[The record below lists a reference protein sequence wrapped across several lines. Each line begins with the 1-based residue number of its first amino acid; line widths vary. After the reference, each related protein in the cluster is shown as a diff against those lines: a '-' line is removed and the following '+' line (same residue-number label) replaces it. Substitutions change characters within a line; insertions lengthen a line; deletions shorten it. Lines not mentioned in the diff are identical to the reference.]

1 MLTHWGFPLS
11 ARHFLVADPNVKRW
25 AGSNTVRER
34 IAMRANRVVLPPILA
49 PDVLTSSYRRPSST
63 LHRNR
68 ARLRWCT
75 TAARPLHLADNLHR
89 GARHFIRRPSFRRGT
104 SRRNDDGYPS
114 SSCGSNIGVTGRD
127 RRAEMETAGGR
138 LARAWRS
145 WGSAVRC
152 RGLSRKCAYRCDDI
166 GRRWSSVLLPLP

>member
-1 MLTHWGFPLS
+1 VLTHCGFPLS
-11 ARHFLVADPNVKRW
+11 ARHFLVADPNVKGGRKQHRQGTNRD
-25 AGSNTVRER
+25 AGEPGDLAAHPR
-34 IAMRANRVVLPPILA
+34 A

-63 LHRNR
+63 AQEW
-68 ARLRWCT
+68 ARLQWRT

-127 RRAEMETAGGR
+127 RRAKMETAGGR
-138 LARAWRS
+138 LAKAWRS

-166 GRRWSSVLLPLP
+166 GRRWPSVLLPLP